1 MRDAML
7 DPSNCRREDMAMPFS
22 VICLRL
28 CRPHDSG
35 PGTGQHRGGV
45 SIRRRDF
52 LLALVAAG
60 LVRPSLGQQQRLPLL
75 AILSP
80 ASRNAQVLGFVNRP
94 FKEALVK
101 LGYEPGQ
108 TIEIVERFADND
120 ETRLPALAAE
130 LVALQPRVLFTNTS
144 AAAAAV
150 AAATRTIPIVVGPAG
165 ESVLMELAGGSLAR
179 PTTNVTGFVLTSAA
193 IDTKGIAMLIEAV
206 PAARRIGLLVNPRNP
221 GMTAYP
227 SPQNAALSGSSVTFV
242 RLEAT
247 GVSDIDAALGKAS
260 AQRIDA
266 LFVPDD
272 SHLAANPDVR
282 ERVLRFARGARVPV
296 ASSHLTYARDGAL
309 LAMGPSIPVIAARA
323 AGYVAKIIEGARPAD
338 LPIELPSTFTI
349 IVNLRAAKSLS
360 LTIPQSLRTRADEVI
375 E

>member
-1 MRDAML
+1 MG
-7 DPSNCRREDMAMPFS
+7 RR
-22 VICLRL
+22 
-28 CRPHDSG
+28 
-35 PGTGQHRGGV
+35 Q
-45 SIRRRDF
+45 F
-52 LLALVAAG
+52 LLALTATG
-60 LVRPSLGQQQRLPLL
+60 LIRPSQGQQQKLPLL

-94 FKEALVK
+94 FKEALAK

-120 ETRLPALAAE
+120 ESRLPALAAE

-144 AAAAAV
+144 AAATAV
-150 AAATRTIPIVVGPAG
+150 AGATRTIPIVVGPAG
-165 ESVLMELAGGSLAR
+165 ERVLIELAGGSLAR
-179 PTTNVTGFVLTSAA
+179 PTANVTGFVLTSAA
-193 IDTKGIAMLIEAV
+193 IDSKGIAMLIEAV
-206 PAARRIGLLVNPRNP
+206 PVARRIGLLVNPRNA
-221 GMTAYP
+221 GMTDYP
-227 SPQNAALSGSSVTFV
+227 APQNAALGGSGVTFV

-247 GVSDIDAALGKAS
+247 GVSDIDAALTKAS

-272 SHLAANPDVR
+272 SHLAANPAVR
-282 ERVLRFARGARVPV
+282 ERVLRFARGARVPI

-323 AGYVAKIIEGARPAD
+323 AGYVAKILEGARPAD
-338 LPIELPSTFTI
+338 LPIELPSTFTT
-349 IVNLRAAKSLS
+349 IVNLKAAKALG

>member
-1 MRDAML
+1 MSISGLHPR
-7 DPSNCRREDMAMPFS
+7 
-22 VICLRL
+22 ICL
-28 CRPHDSG
+28 HDYG
-35 PGTGQHRGGV
+35 PSISQRGRTV
-45 SIRRRDF
+45 STSRRGF
-52 LLALVAAG
+52 LLTLAAAG
-60 LVRPSLGQQQRLPLL
+60 LVRASQGQQQRLPLL

-94 FKEALVK
+94 FKEALAK
-101 LGYEPGQ
+101 LGYEPGH

-144 AAAAAV
+144 AAATAMAG
-150 AAATRTIPIVVGPAG
+150 ATRTIPIVVGPAG

-193 IDTKGIAMLIEAV
+193 IDTKGIGLLIEAV
-206 PAARRIGLLVNPRNP
+206 PAARRIGLLVNPRNL

-227 SPQNAALSGSSVTFV
+227 APQNTALSGSGVTFV

-247 GVSDIDAALGKAS
+247 GVSDLDAALAKAS
-260 AQRIDA
+260 AQRIHA

-272 SHLAANPDVR
+272 SHLAANPAVR
-282 ERVLRFARGARVPV
+282 GRVLRFASGARIPI

-323 AGYVAKIIEGARPAD
+323 AGYVAKILEGARPED
-338 LPIELPSTFTI
+338 LPIELPSTFTT
-349 IVNLRAAKSLS
+349 IVNLKTAKALG